1 MSTAQEYLK
10 SIRKQFS
17 AYKDLGEKAMAQLT
31 DVQFFH
37 QPEENANS
45 IAIIIQHLNGNMTSR
60 FTNFLTEDG
69 EKAWRKREREFL
81 SPVGCNPTGERAGE
95 KASEALKTIWNAG
108 WDCLFTAIDQLQP
121 EQLLQTITIRQEPH
135 LVVDALNRQLAHY
148 SAHVGQ
154 IVYIAKMIR
163 GKDFKSLSIKKGASD
178 QFNQQMHS
186 RFKKD

>member
-1 MSTAQEYLK
+1 MSIAQQYLK
-10 SIRKQFS
+10 SIRKQFL

-31 DVQFFH
+31 DAQFFH

-69 EKAWRKREREFL
+69 EKPWRNRDQEFL
-81 SPVGCNPTGERAGE
+81 SPVGCNPTGENLT
-95 KASEALKTIWNAG
+95 ALWRAG
-108 WDCLFTAIDQLQP
+108 WDCVFGAIDQLQP

-163 GKDFKSLSIKKGASD
+163 GKDFKSLSIKQGASN
-178 QFNQQMHS
+178 QFNQQIHNK
-186 RFKKD
+186 FKKD